1 MSRLPLEGMRVI
13 EMGQIVAGPTAGLI
27 FGDMGAE
34 VIKVEPPG
42 SGGPSRPG
50 NQRNGSFFFL
60 NRNKRSIVLDLAS
73 PDGHQIAM
81 RLIGGADVLI
91 ENMAPGTMARLGL
104 GYTKLHVEFPRLVY
118 CSIKGYLTGPYQSR
132 PLMDEPGQMAAGLAY
147 MTGPPGQPLRAGAS
161 VVDIGAAAFAVI
173 GVLTAL
179 RERDKTGQGQH
190 VTGGLFETALFYVGQ
205 HMSWAQLTGKEPQPM
220 SVARS
225 EVRPAIDDLFTC
237 KDGRQAFIGIVS
249 DGQWRRVCS
258 VLELE
263 DLAANPKFEHNAG
276 RLENRQMLMERI
288 GTAVSKL
295 DSHDVV
301 EMLVNAGVIGAPL
314 HTPLSVLED
323 PHVMADGRTLSVQIG
338 KVAGR
343 LPPMPLETSDYSFGV
358 RRSAPANAGEHTR
371 EVLLELGYRADEL
384 DALARKGVL
393 GGPDLPGKEEGHR
406 H

>member
-1 MSRLPLEGMRVI
+1 MRVI

-27 FGDMGAE
+27 FADMGAE

-73 PDGHQIAM
+73 PQGHQIAM
-81 RLIGGADVLI
+81 RLIRSADILI
-91 ENMAPGTMARLGL
+91 ENMAPGTMDRLGL
-104 GYTKLHVEFPRLVY
+104 GYAKLHAEFPRLVY
-118 CSIKGYLTGPYQSR
+118 CSIKGYLSGPYQAR

-147 MTGPPGQPLRAGAS
+147 MTGLPGQPLRAGAS
-161 VVDIGAAAFAVI
+161 VVDIGAATFAVI
-173 GVLTAL
+173 GVLSAL
-179 RERDKTGQGQH
+179 LEREKTGHGQH

-205 HMSWAQLTGKEPQPM
+205 HMSAAQLTGKPPQPM
-220 SVARS
+220 SVARG
-225 EVRPAIDDLFTC
+225 EVRPAIYDLFTC
-237 KDGRQAFIGIVS
+237 KDGRQVFIGIVS

-263 DLAANPKFEHNAG
+263 DLVSNPKFEHNAG

-288 GTAVSKL
+288 GKAVSML

-301 EMLVNAGVIGAPL
+301 EMLVNADVIGAPL

-323 PHVMADGRTLSVQIG
+323 PHVMAEGRTLALQIG

-343 LPPMPLETSDYSFGV
+343 LPPMPFETDVYRFGV

-371 EVLLELGYRADEL
+371 EVLLELGYEADDVE
-384 DALARKGVL
+384 ALARKGVL
-393 GGPDLPGKEEGHR
+393 GGPNLPGKEGGHR